1 MAKIP
6 GQYANQ
12 PELVNAVIEARRIQ
26 MDTGDTPLAIEW
38 LMEHHPMSQPSATRV
53 LEHAT
58 FQYVAMYP
66 DGHPR
71 LEGLTAEL
79 KERSG
84 RSKINQGIRLQIIE
98 RDGEQCQHCSK
109 PVTGQSRVLDRK
121 DPAKSETLDNLHLVC
136 RRCQR
141 LKKERPWDEFQ
152 RKWQARFGDKY
163 TKRIVDAIY
172 GTDDPQLDEI
182 RIQNCGE
189 AERCTDC
196 RWIIVGDYGLNDD
209 HKCAH
214 CVVGAPRHLE
224 FQFPPREPNAHG

>member
-1 MAKIP
+1 MAKMP

-26 MDTGDTPLAIEW
+26 MDTGDTSLAIEW

-58 FQYVAMYP
+58 FQYVVMYP
-66 DGHPR
+66 NGHPR

-109 PVTGQSRVLDRK
+109 PVKGQSRVLDRK

-141 LKKERPWDEFQ
+141 LKKREALGRVPEEMASTLRRQIHEENRGRYLRHRRPAV
-152 RKWQARFGDKY
+152 R
-163 TKRIVDAIY
+163 
-172 GTDDPQLDEI
+172 
-182 RIQNCGE
+182 
-189 AERCTDC
+189 
-196 RWIIVGDYGLNDD
+196 
-209 HKCAH
+209 
-214 CVVGAPRHLE
+214 
-224 FQFPPREPNAHG
+224 